1 MRIASVSG
9 TMGRLAA
16 CVEVASILLVSSAAL
31 AAPQLVLVN
40 AKVFTADPALPY
52 AQAVAIED
60 GRILAVGSNEQVRAL
75 TGPNTRILD
84 AGGRLVTPGL
94 TEAHVHLGVAL
105 PTPPLAMPDLPFPG
119 PTAEQALA
127 DGRTG
132 GEDAHR
138 LGHRLYRSADRARPP
153 QLAQGIGCRRART
166 RRCSSELSGATP
178 ASSTAR
184 VFAGSAFPK
193 RSPIRSAA
201 GGAATKAG
209 RSRRPGL

>member
-1 MRIASVSG
+1 MRIVSVSG

-60 GRILAVGSNEQVRAL
+60 GRILAVGSNDQVRAL

-94 TEAHVHLGVAL
+94 TEASWFRRRRQGTEPVSKFDA
-105 PTPPLAMPDLPFPG
+105 
-119 PTAEQALA
+119 
-127 DGRTG
+127 GR
-132 GEDAHR
+132 
-138 LGHRLYRSADRARPP
+138 
-153 QLAQGIGCRRART
+153 
-166 RRCSSELSGATP
+166 
-178 ASSTAR
+178 
-184 VFAGSAFPK
+184 AGPK
-193 RSPIRSAA
+193 RSFRGHNARTGADGLHERRSFR
-201 GGAATKAG
+201 GGAGKT
-209 RSRRPGL
+209 PGTARAWFCRGPCRAL

>member
-1 MRIASVSG
+1 MRIVSVSG

-105 PTPPLAMPDLPFPG
+105 PTPPLAVNTVTILPSVVG
-119 PTAEQALA
+119 LSWSVVVAARMRHDTSRERRQATVSAGLSNTAPYACV
-127 DGRTG
+127 
-132 GEDAHR
+132 
-138 LGHRLYRSADRARPP
+138 SA
-153 QLAQGIGCRRART
+153 
-166 RRCSSELSGATP
+166 
-178 ASSTAR
+178 
-184 VFAGSAFPK
+184 
-193 RSPIRSAA
+193 
-201 GGAATKAG
+201 
-209 RSRRPGL
+209 